1 MDEIQRDLDWL
12 KFEGQV
18 IYEDYILNVIQ
29 VEDMKKQKE
38 IIDKIFNKVVLK
50 QFYVLCQTID
60 NIYMYA
66 EIKEDF
72 PYPFTDYF
80 LNKYSES
87 KKNLNDIDYIGD
99 IRKFVLCFDNYI
111 MTYENVI
118 KSIII

>member
-1 MDEIQRDLDWL
+1 MEEIQRDLEWL
-12 KFEGQV
+12 
-18 IYEDYILNVIQ
+18 IYEGNVISQ
-29 VEDMKKQKE
+29 EYIFNVIHIEDIEKQKE

-72 PYPFTDYF
+72 PYPFTDY
-80 LNKYSES
+80 LLSKYRDS

-111 MTYENVI
+111 MTYEYVI
-118 KSIII
+118 NSII